1 MNLLIKDESS
11 QYYKT
16 GFSCDNAIVLSFG
29 EEHLFITD
37 SRYTVEAAESVNKQT
52 GVIEAAD
59 LVKTARQL
67 IRKYALRSLVYD
79 PLEWRAGDFKKL
91 SEKLPRVNFKAKEG
105 RLAAMRAVKTDD
117 EIALLK
123 RAAEIGADAF
133 DRFAV
138 FLSENSRT
146 LTEKNLFFKATE
158 ILTAFGERPVS
169 FEPILAINANAAK
182 PHALP
187 TDTRLQNGDL
197 LLMDAGVKHERYCS
211 DRTRTA
217 PFENGLN
224 FTRQQHFKDAKIQKV
239 YDLVLK
245 AHDEAI
251 RLAKPGMK
259 ACELDAVARNIIDMG
274 GYGER
279 FIHSLGHGVGL
290 DIHEHPYINKRNDV
304 ILEEN
309 MVFTIEPGIYLPGE
323 FGIRIE
329 DTVVLKA
336 DGAHIL

>member
-37 SRYTVEAAESVNKQT
+37 SRYTLEAAESVNDRT
-52 GVIEAAD
+52 EVIEASD

-67 IRKYALRSLVYD
+67 IRKAGLRSLVYD
-79 PLEWRAGDFKKL
+79 PKEWHSSDFKKL
-91 SEKLPRVNFKAKEG
+91 SEKLHKVNLKAKEG
-105 RLAAMRAVKTDD
+105 FLASMRAIKTDE

-123 RAAEIGADAF
+123 TAAEIGADAF
-133 DRFAV
+133 DRFAI
-138 FLSENSRT
+138 FLNENGHT
-146 LTEKNLFFKATE
+146 YTEKNLFFKAME
-158 ILTAFGERPVS
+158 VLTCQGERPVS
-169 FEPILAINANAAK
+169 FEPILAVNANAAK

-187 TDTRLQNGDL
+187 TDDALKKGDL
-197 LLMDAGVKHERYCS
+197 LLMDAGIKHERYCS
-211 DRTRTA
+211 DRTRTVQFDSA
-217 PFENGLN
+217 FN
-224 FTRQQHFKDAKIQKV
+224 FTRQQHFKNPKIQKV

-259 ACELDAVARNIIDMG
+259 ASELDAVARSIIEAG

-304 ILEEN
+304 VLEEN

-329 DTVVLKA
+329 DTVVLKS

>member
-16 GFSCDNAIVLSFG
+16 GFSCDNAVVLSSG
-29 EEHLFITD
+29 EEHYFITD
-37 SRYTVEAAESVNKQT
+37 SRYTVEAAESVNRQT
-52 GVIEAAD
+52 KVVESSD
-59 LVKTARQL
+59 LIKTARQM
-67 IRKYALRSLVYD
+67 IRQHGFRSLVYD
-79 PLEWRAGDFKKL
+79 PGEWRANDFKKL
-91 SEKLPRVNFKAKEG
+91 SEKLPRVNLRAKEG
-105 RLAAMRAVKTDD
+105 FLAAMRAVKSEE

-123 RAAEIGADAF
+123 KAAEIGADAF
-133 DRFAV
+133 DRLAI
-138 FLSENSRT
+138 FLNENGQSY
-146 LTEKNLFFKATE
+146 TEKNLFFKAME
-158 ILTAFGERPVS
+158 ILTDRGERPVS
-169 FEPILAINANAAK
+169 FEPILAVNANAAK

-187 TDTRLQNGDL
+187 TDDTLKNGDL
-197 LLMDAGVKHERYCS
+197 LLMDAGIKHERYCS
-211 DRTRTA
+211 DRTRTVQFDTA
-217 PFENGLN
+217 FN
-224 FTRQQHFKDAKIQKV
+224 FSRQQRFKDAKRQKL

-251 RLAKPGMK
+251 RQVKVGMT
-259 ACELDAVARNIIDMG
+259 ARELDGIARSVIEAG

-290 DIHEHPYINKRNDV
+290 DIHEHPFINKRNDLV
-304 ILEEN
+304 LEEN

-329 DTVVLKA
+329 DTVVLRA

>member
-16 GFSCDNAIVLSFG
+16 GFSCDNAVVLSLG
-29 EEHLFITD
+29 DEHYFITD
-37 SRYTVEAAESVNKQT
+37 SRYTVEAAEAVNT
-52 GVIEAAD
+52 RTEVIESAD
-59 LVKTARQL
+59 LIKTARQL
-67 IRKYALRSLVYD
+67 IRKFALRSLIYD
-79 PLEWRAGDFKKL
+79 PNEWRSHDFKKL
-91 SEKLPRVNFKAKEG
+91 SEKLPRVNLRAKEG
-105 RLAAMRAVKTDD
+105 FLAAMRAIKSDD

-123 RAAEIGADAF
+123 KAAEIGADAF
-133 DRFAV
+133 DRFAI
-138 FLSENSRT
+138 FLDENGQSY
-146 LTEKNLFFKATE
+146 TEKNLFFKATE
-158 ILTAFGERPVS
+158 ILTDRGERPVS
-169 FEPILAINANAAK
+169 FEPILAVNANAAK

-187 TDTRLQNGDL
+187 TDDLLKNGDL
-197 LLMDAGVKHERYCS
+197 LLMDAGIKHERYCS
-211 DRTRTA
+211 DRTRTVQ
-217 PFENGLN
+217 FDNGLN
-224 FTRQQHFKDAKIQKV
+224 FTRQQHFKDPTIQKV

-259 ACELDAVARNIIDMG
+259 AKEVDAVARSVIEAG

-304 ILEEN
+304 VLEEN

>member
-16 GFSCDNAIVLSFG
+16 GFSCDNAIVLSLG
-29 EEHLFITD
+29 DDRYFITD
-37 SRYTVEAAESVNKQT
+37 SRYTVEAAESVNSQT
-52 GVIEAAD
+52 EVIESAD

-67 IRKYALRSLVYD
+67 IRKFALRSLIYD
-79 PLEWRAGDFKKL
+79 PGEWRSHDFKKL
-91 SEKLPRVNFKAKEG
+91 SEKLPKVNLRAKEG
-105 RLAAMRAVKTDD
+105 FLARLRAVKTDE

-123 RAAEIGADAF
+123 KAAQIGADAF
-133 DRFAV
+133 DRLAI
-138 FLSENSRT
+138 FLSENSQSF
-146 LTEKNLFFKATE
+146 TEKHLFFKATE
-158 ILTAFGERPVS
+158 ILTDQGERPVS
-169 FEPILAINANAAK
+169 FEPILAVNANAAK

-187 TDTRLQNGDL
+187 TDDILKNGDL
-197 LLMDAGVKHERYCS
+197 LLMDAGIKHERYCS
-211 DRTRTA
+211 DRTRTVQFDTA
-217 PFENGLN
+217 FN
-224 FTRQQHFKDAKIQKV
+224 FSRRQHFKDPKIQKV

-251 RLAKPGMK
+251 AQAKAGMR
-259 ACELDAVARNIIDMG
+259 ASELDAVARGIIEAG

-309 MVFTIEPGIYLPGE
+309 MVFTIEPGVYLPGE